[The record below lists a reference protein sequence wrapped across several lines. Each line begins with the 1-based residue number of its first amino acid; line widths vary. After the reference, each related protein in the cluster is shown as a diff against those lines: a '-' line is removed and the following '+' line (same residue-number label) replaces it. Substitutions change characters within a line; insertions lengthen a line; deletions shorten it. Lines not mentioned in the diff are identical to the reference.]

1 MRTVYLRI
9 RPDRI
14 SLLRFLLEGYEGLAV
29 LSTVDVRQ
37 GLVKLLVPVSR
48 QAELWGLLAAIC
60 EDLVLPHDHNGKERT
75 TLLISRAQT

>member
-1 MRTVYLRI
+1 VRTFYLRI

-37 GLVKLLVPVSR
+37 GLVRLIVPACRYV
-48 QAELWGLLAAIC
+48 ELWSLLAAVC
-60 EDLVLPHDHNGKERT
+60 EDL
-75 TLLISRAQT
+75 AQEKDELVESLENEHEKTD

>member
-1 MRTVYLRI
+1 MRTFYLRI

-37 GLVKLLVPVSR
+37 GLVKLIVPTGR
-48 QAELWGLLAAIC
+48 YAELWELLAAIC
-60 EDLVLPHDHNGKERT
+60 EDLGQDELE
-75 TLLISRAQT
+75 SSC

>member
-1 MRTVYLRI
+1 MRTFYLRI

-37 GLVKLLVPVSR
+37 GLVRLIVPACR
-48 QAELWGLLAAIC
+48 YEELWSLLAAVC
-60 EDLVLPHDHNGKERT
+60 EDLAQEGAAIMEERILEMEKE
-75 TLLISRAQT
+75 